1 MLAILLLS
9 TGASSARSAT
19 APPRLPELSTPA
31 LVERAVER
39 GELERSTADRY
50 LVAALEGEPVPA
62 AYSSDTP
69 FRGTLVLL
77 DLHRRL
83 AEMTPGPQ
91 RSSLRALLH
100 PTPLGTD
107 QCDLSNVPLTN
118 TTETAH
124 FYIEYN
130 GLAFGGGLTIDD
142 YVTALE
148 TTWSK
153 EVDQFG
159 WAAPPPYKPNPP
171 PSNKFP
177 VRVDPTLGPA
187 LYGYVSDVGTHAGPV
202 GNNPAT
208 SWNEEDAEASCMVLN
223 SDYGQ
228 FPGSPLAALQATAAH
243 EFSHTIQFGWGVL
256 GGWNVPDQIFIEG
269 GATWIEDEVFD
280 DSNDNYHYL
289 WPRFDNDM
297 GQYGDTQLDS
307 PYPYWITWRGIT
319 EPYGTGVAGGGEN
332 ILQRFWELT
341 SKNQAD
347 SLEALGQALQ
357 AVGTSL
363 PVAYHAYA
371 IAVRIAKPCGGGYQ
385 PPHCLEEGQAYI
397 AAVGAPPMH
406 GSVPASGS
414 FQGSLPDNY
423 SLNWI
428 SLPQQS
434 EAYQVVL
441 KNTSAGGRF
450 RTSVVCDTGTGL
462 VIAPFTGAAGPGE
475 SSYLRSY
482 DPSGCPAPIAVVT
495 NVAQT
500 GANPPS
506 SQMRGYTLSVTSG
519 AAPSRLSVRGRA
531 SGSGVVASGRLA
543 PGGRRARVEVTLLE
557 KDGRWREVATR
568 KATARR
574 GGRFRKAFPA
584 PDARRCR
591 LEAKFAGDVSRLPSS
606 AARTFPC

>member
-1 MLAILLLS
+1 MLAILLSS
-9 TGASSARSAT
+9 TGVPSAVSVVAASRT
-19 APPRLPELSTPA
+19 PELPTPA
-31 LVERAVER
+31 LIERAVER
-39 GELERSTADRY
+39 GDLERSTADRY
-50 LVAALEGEPVPA
+50 LVAALRGEQVPS
-62 AYSSDTP
+62 AYASDAP

-77 DLHRRL
+77 ELHRRL
-83 AEMTPGPQ
+83 AELTPGPQ
-91 RSSLRALLH
+91 RRSLIALLH

-107 QCDLSNVPLTN
+107 RCDLSNLPLTD

-130 GLAFGGGLTIDD
+130 SLAFGGGLTIDD
-142 YVTALE
+142 YVAALE
-148 TTWSK
+148 TTWTK

-159 WAAPPPYKPNPP
+159 WAGPPPYKPNPP

-187 LYGYVSDVGTHAGPV
+187 LYGYVSDAGTHAGPV

-208 SWNEEDAEASCMVLN
+208 SWNEGDAEASCMVLN
-223 SDYGQ
+223 SDFGQ
-228 FPGSPLAALQATAAH
+228 FPGSPLAAMQATVAH

-289 WPRFDNDM
+289 WPRFENDM
-297 GQYGDTQLDS
+297 GQYGDSQLDS

-319 EPYGTGVAGGGEN
+319 EPYGTGVADGGEN
-332 ILQRFWELT
+332 IMQRFWELT

-347 SLEALGQALQ
+347 SLDALGQALQ

-363 PVAYHAYA
+363 PAAYHAYA

-385 PPHCLEEGQAYI
+385 PPHCLEEGQDYV
-397 AAVGAPPMH
+397 AAAGAPTTH
-406 GSVPASGS
+406 GSVPVNGS
-414 FQGSLPDNY
+414 YQGSLPDNY

-434 EAYQVVL
+434 EAFQVVL

-450 RTSVVCDTGTGL
+450 RASVVCDTGTGL
-462 VIAPFTGAAGPGE
+462 VIAPFNGAAGSGE
-475 SSYLRSY
+475 STYLRSY

-500 GANPPS
+500 GANPPT
-506 SQMRGYTLSVTSG
+506 SQSRGYTLSVTAA
-519 AAPSRLSVRGRA
+519 AAPSHLSVRGIA
-531 SGSGVVASGRLA
+531 SGERVIARGRITRM
-543 PGGRRARVEVTLLE
+543 GRRGKVEVVLFRL
-557 KDGRWREVATR
+557 DGRWKEVKER
-568 KATARR
+568 GARIR
-574 GGRFRKAFPA
+574 GRRFRTEFGR

-591 LEAKFAGDVSRLPSS
+591 LEAEFRGDTLHLPSKAS
-606 AARTFPC
+606 DTFRC